1 MATMKLCGRKK
12 RRIKPEVLPVE
23 RQKSRGGGDTPT
35 KSDSSE
41 EEEGGGNSASLVS
54 TTCNPSAVW

>member
-23 RQKSRGGGDTPT
+23 RQKSRGGEIPPPNLTPQRRRRGEVT
-35 KSDSSE
+35 
-41 EEEGGGNSASLVS
+41 L
-54 TTCNPSAVW
+54 PL